1 MRMWVQS
8 LASLS
13 GLRIRG
19 CSVGCR
25 RSLDPALLCLWCRLA
40 AIAPI
45 RPLAWERVWAQKAS
59 KQTKSHLGYGKKLH
73 KWDVHYHVTYCW
85 GVLLAGLIIKL
96 KQINEQEK
104 KTQFNLYAQRSYRTR
119 TPEVIKAGC
128 LYIIFRSK
136 NNYLWRFNKG
146 ACAWDRRLKKKQSL
160 SIEFS

>member
-1 MRMWVQS
+1 MWVQS

-59 KQTKSHLGYGKKLH
+59 KQTKSHLGYGKS
-73 KWDVHYHVTYCW
+73 Y
-85 GVLLAGLIIKL
+85 
-96 KQINEQEK
+96 INEMFI
-104 KTQFNLYAQRSYRTR
+104 TMLRI
-119 TPEVIKAGC
+119 VG
-128 LYIIFRSK
+128 
-136 NNYLWRFNKG
+136 
-146 ACAWDRRLKKKQSL
+146 
-160 SIEFS
+160 EFFWLV